1 MNMKKV
7 EKAKLSLC
15 FEFTLFSDKTRKL
28 GIFIN
33 FFTPVNLKFMG
44 TLYVSFFLYTTKWA
58 NETEFRKMKVGQI
71 YIYIY
76 KFLCFRIPI
85 FFVTF

>member
-1 MNMKKV
+1 MKKV

-33 FFTPVNLKFMG
+33 FFAPVNLKFMG
-44 TLYVSFFLYTTKWA
+44 TLYVFF
-58 NETEFRKMKVGQI
+58 
-71 YIYIY
+71 
-76 KFLCFRIPI
+76 
-85 FFVTF
+85 